1 MWALG
6 AWMLLGALGTGSSQL
21 MFNATKSVESS
32 ICNTTVMLPCIVN
45 NLELKKTERMFIK
58 WKLGQELV
66 FAYEGVK
73 RYSHRTKDFP
83 SAMLAFE
90 DRLPQGIA
98 SLKLSRTE
106 APAGNYTCEVTESNR
121 EGETIIE
128 LTYRQENTCKSDPQ
142 NNKNTSSLDPQ
153 NNKNTSSL
161 DPQNNKS
168 WFTSLENILIIFFL
182 VLAILSYWIHLG
194 ITVSK
199 FETAF
204 WKKRLLFIGG
214 VVITVL
220 ALIGFILL
228 VPGGFG
234 PKNQAGL
241 SLIVLPSVI
250 LVPLQYF
257 LLQIVSGSKLS
268 RFDIFLLVVES
279 LGYVIA
285 LIGFALCVTA
295 CPPKNGSV
303 VIIGLVIIAFVEVAG
318 LILGIVGYTKKD
330 HQPSMKSVEEPLN
343 G

>member
-1 MWALG
+1 
-6 AWMLLGALGTGSSQL
+6 

-45 NLELKKTERMFIK
+45 NLELKRTERMFIK

-66 FAYEGVK
+66 FAYEGIK

-128 LTYRQENTCKSDPQ
+128 LTYRQGTE
-142 NNKNTSSLDPQ
+142 
-153 NNKNTSSL
+153 
-161 DPQNNKS
+161 S

-194 ITVSK
+194 ITGIVSK

-228 VPGGFG
+228 VPGTGGFG

-257 LLQIVSGSKLS
+257 LLQIGAVSGSKLS

-285 LIGFALCVTA
+285 LIGFALCITGTA

-318 LILGIVGYTKKD
+318 LILGIVGIGYTKKD
-330 HQPSMKSVEEPLN
+330 HQPSMVQANL
-343 G
+343 

>member
-128 LTYRQENTCKSDPQ
+128 LTYRQE
-142 NNKNTSSLDPQ
+142 
-153 NNKNTSSL
+153 
-161 DPQNNKS
+161 S

-343 G
+343 DAKGVMLE

>member
-128 LTYRQENTCKSDPQ
+128 LTYRQENTCKS
-142 NNKNTSSLDPQ
+142 
-153 NNKNTSSL
+153 

-343 G
+343 DAKGVMLE

>member
-1 MWALG
+1 
-6 AWMLLGALGTGSSQL
+6 
-21 MFNATKSVESS
+21 
-32 ICNTTVMLPCIVN
+32 
-45 NLELKKTERMFIK
+45 MFIK

-66 FAYEGVK
+66 FAYEGIK

-128 LTYRQENTCKSDPQ
+128 LTYRQE
-142 NNKNTSSLDPQ
+142 
-153 NNKNTSSL
+153 
-161 DPQNNKS
+161 S

-285 LIGFALCVTA
+285 LIGFALCITA

-330 HQPSMKSVEEPLN
+330 HQPSMANL
-343 G
+343 